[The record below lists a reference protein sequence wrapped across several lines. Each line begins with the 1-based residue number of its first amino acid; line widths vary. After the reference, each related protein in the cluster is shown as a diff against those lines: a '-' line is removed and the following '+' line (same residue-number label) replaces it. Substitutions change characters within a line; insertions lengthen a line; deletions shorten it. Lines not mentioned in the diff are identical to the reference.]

1 MSYIRPAVEMPLFV
15 DSDGRVIP
23 YGDRW
28 GCQSPPS
35 AGYSR
40 ISHPERFA
48 PVLTVARHLI
58 DHLAREYAVD
68 VTREGSRTRLEPTGP
83 SMTFELDD
91 VHHLVRVTAGPVA
104 ESTFPI
110 CGCDACDES
119 LDFVC
124 DELERLVFA
133 VVQGRFSQRVQ
144 GRWLVTSSPGGHS
157 RSRLDRRE
165 RKRVR
170 GALQHLDWQPWPK
183 RV

>member
-1 MSYIRPAVEMPLFV
+1 
-15 DSDGRVIP
+15 
-23 YGDRW
+23 
-28 GCQSPPS
+28 
-35 AGYSR
+35 
-40 ISHPERFA
+40 
-48 PVLTVARHLI
+48 
-58 DHLAREYAVD
+58 
-68 VTREGSRTRLEPTGP
+68 
-83 SMTFELDD
+83 MTFELDD
-91 VHHLVRVTAGPVA
+91 VHHLVRVTADPVA

-124 DELERLVFA
+124 DELR
-133 VVQGRFSQRVQ
+133 GSSSRWSKGGSRSGW